1 MVTGDQK
8 AFGIRTSVSSY
19 KSVSGEFGMTFVG
32 KKNST
37 VFLLRNFPPH
47 LGWQRLV
54 HLGDVLG
61 LGSSQPV
68 G

>member
-8 AFGIRTSVSSY
+8 AFGISNSMSSY
-19 KSVSGEFGMTFVG
+19 QSVSGEFGMTFVG

-37 VFLLRNFPPH
+37 NFLLRNFPLH
-47 LGWQRLV
+47 WGGKGWLII
-54 HLGDVLG
+54 GDVLG
-61 LGSSQPV
+61 QESSQPV